1 MKNEQE
7 MQEWRKAV
15 EYVRNNRA
23 TLRERYGN
31 NYLALSPEG
40 KVADND
46 RNKFVLSR
54 RVSKDYPKQYFAIL
68 STTESPSFKLS
79 RKTVDFILCI

>member
-68 STTESPSFKLS
+68 FTTERVVELPSP
-79 RKTVDFILCI
+79 